1 MKRKNSIPSVTNESL
16 LMMCG
21 YLDMFNAHYD
31 TDLGAMT
38 SDETIPRD
46 VIQVSVPR
54 YNLWSF
60 LKFLNSTNFRID
72 IKKVIFNGP
81 ATIILWDDGTKTVVK
96 CKEGDP
102 YSKEAGFALCLLK
115 KLAGN
120 DFHKVLRNA
129 CDEKEKK

>member
-1 MKRKNSIPSVTNESL
+1 MRRKYFDSL
-16 LMMCG
+16 TIDPETTYG
-21 YLDMFNAHYD
+21 YLGHFDAHYD
-31 TDLGAMT
+31 TELGVLTTDAIT
-38 SDETIPRD
+38 PRA
-46 VIQVSVPR
+46 VVQVTVP
-54 YNLWSF
+54 YNNLPIF
-60 LKFLNSTNFRID
+60 LKFLKDLSVTSD

-115 KLAGN
+115 KLSGN

-129 CDEKEKK
+129 CDDKEKK

>member
-1 MKRKNSIPSVTNESL
+1 MRRRYSDSL
-16 LMMCG
+16 TIDPLMTYG
-21 YLDMFNAHYD
+21 HLGIFNAYYD
-31 TDLGAMT
+31 TDFGLITA
-38 SDETIPRD
+38 DKEEPRA
-46 VIQVSVPR
+46 VVQVSVP
-54 YNLWSF
+54 YSNLLPF
-60 LKFLNSTNFRID
+60 LMHLNSIAVHND

-115 KLAGN
+115 KLSGN

-129 CDEKEKK
+129 CDDKEKK

>member
-1 MKRKNSIPSVTNESL
+1 MRRRYSDVLTIDPETTY
-16 LMMCG
+16 G
-21 YLDMFNAHYD
+21 YLWQFDAHYD
-31 TDLGAMT
+31 TNLDILTTDAIT
-38 SDETIPRD
+38 PKA
-46 VIQVSVPR
+46 VVQVAVP
-54 YNLWSF
+54 YSNLPIF
-60 LKFLNSTNFRID
+60 LKFLKDLRVTSD

-115 KLAGN
+115 KLSGN

-129 CDEKEKK
+129 CDNKEKK

>member
-1 MKRKNSIPSVTNESL
+1 MRRRYFDSL
-16 LMMCG
+16 TIDPKTTYG
-21 YLDMFNAHYD
+21 YLSQFNAYYD
-31 TDLGAMT
+31 TDLGVLT
-38 SDETIPRD
+38 NEITPRA
-46 VIQVSVPR
+46 VVQVAVP
-54 YNLWSF
+54 YNNLPIF